1 MSETTASVASV
12 ADAASHSPARIYIY
26 KRYERFWHWSQALLI
41 ITMLISGFEVHG
53 SYALLGFEP
62 AVRLHTL
69 AAWLLLILWAF
80 TIFWQFTTGE
90 WRQYL
95 PTHKKVLAMALYY
108 GWGMFRGA
116 PHPFHKTVQ
125 KKHNPLQRLAYLALL
140 AMISPL
146 IWGSG
151 LLYLFRAFWPS
162 LGIDQWLTLAWVAWA
177 HTAGAFLM
185 LSFFIVHVYLT
196 TTGHTPTAH
205 IKSMVTG
212 WEELHDD
219 DAHSADTPSAPPQ
232 GH

>member
-1 MSETTASVASV
+1 MEHALIAQPAGDTA
-12 ADAASHSPARIYIY
+12 PTRIYIY

-41 ITMLISGFEVHG
+41 IVMLISGFEVHG
-53 SYALLGFEP
+53 TYSLLGFEP

-95 PTHKKVLAMALYY
+95 PTHKRVTAMAVYY

-116 PHPFHKTVQ
+116 PHPFHKTAQ
-125 KKHNPLQRLAYLALL
+125 KKHNPLQRLAYLGLL

-151 LLYLFRAFWPS
+151 LLYLFRAVWPS
-162 LGIDQWLTLAWVAWA
+162 LGIDQWLTLEWVAWA

-185 LSFFIVHVYLT
+185 LTFFIVHVYLT
-196 TTGHTPTAH
+196 TTGHTLTAH
-205 IKSMVTG
+205 IKAMVTG
-212 WEELHDD
+212 WEDVH
-219 DAHSADTPSAPPQ
+219 DAHPADAVPNPPQ
-232 GH
+232 GL